1 MQIDG
6 IFINVIYFFIIFFK
20 FFCCVA
26 NNHPAP
32 GSYCSNN
39 SLLGN
44 LYNSKYRSGSM
55 ITISQKFK
63 NSDRYRDETPGPGS
77 YLHFSEFGVL
87 APKNYKRNNIRKV
100 TTNKNLF
107 KQRIIKRVLSED
119 RSLIKG
125 DKSLSGTE

>member
-1 MQIDG
+1 
-6 IFINVIYFFIIFFK
+6 
-20 FFCCVA
+20 
-26 NNHPAP
+26 
-32 GSYCSNN
+32 
-39 SLLGN
+39 
-44 LYNSKYRSGSM
+44 M